1 MLVRKLST
9 GVRTAVAE
17 DGLSRTATERPIV
30 ALPLEHG
37 EWRMNSDDTGYY
49 RRRAEQEREA
59 ARNAGSKHIAQI
71 HLELARAYEVSAEH
85 YEPRTHLRAVA

>member
-1 MLVRKLST
+1 
-9 GVRTAVAE
+9 
-17 DGLSRTATERPIV
+17 
-30 ALPLEHG
+30 
-37 EWRMNSDDTGYY
+37 MNSDDTGYY